1 MLVFEV
7 AIQRSF
13 AAQLPV
19 GRTRT
24 HGAPTVGVVD
34 IALNLLTGEIDART
48 HLFAAAEQMAQ
59 VNGSVCGST
68 MIGGQIDRLNCRR
81 PLRDIVDEPAGRGH
95 AALHARNALEKF
107 DALLVFQRYVL
118 FAGNRHAVDLQAGG
132 QIDRKSA
139 NLEVAVVAHRRII
152 LANGR
157 VVLHHI
163 REQARN
169 LVCKQVARYNG
180 G

>member
-1 MLVFEV
+1 GFKSVVLAPSLLAQHRVWKNAAQIGHCRSAKQLIAAHRPLHLVLVFEV

-68 MIGGQIDRLNCRR
+68 MIGG
-81 PLRDIVDEPAGRGH
+81 
-95 AALHARNALEKF
+95 
-107 DALLVFQRYVL
+107 
-118 FAGNRHAVDLQAGG
+118 
-132 QIDRKSA
+132 
-139 NLEVAVVAHRRII
+139 
-152 LANGR
+152 
-157 VVLHHI
+157 
-163 REQARN
+163 
-169 LVCKQVARYNG
+169 
-180 G
+180 